1 MSIDIRRREQYNLRY
16 VHPTIVPVVRE
27 HPRLSCVR
35 GAVKLHFSKCN
46 LTEGL
51 SYIDFQRPLRAGFRL
66 PTSPCAGEA
75 LAGCKPGVTN
85 QFPLSSGG
93 YIMSNIYTSVSQ
105 LIGGTPLLELCNIEK
120 AEGLSARILAKVEG
134 MNPAGSAKD
143 RVGLSMIEDAEKK
156 GLLKKGSTI
165 IEPTSG
171 NTGIGLC
178 CVAAARGYHC
188 IIVMP
193 DSMSVE
199 RQKLMTAYGAQLV
212 LTPGAGGMAAAI
224 AKAEQLQKEIPG
236 SMIAGQFVNPA
247 NPDAHY
253 RTTGPEIWADTD
265 GEVDIFVAGIGT
277 GGTITGTGRY
287 LKERNPNVKIIGM
300 EPADSPL
307 LTTGKAGPHGI
318 QGIGANFVPEILD
331 LGVVDEILTCPL
343 EGAYDFGRRL
353 GREEGILAGISSGG
367 ALWAAMEVA
376 KRPENAGKTIVVLL
390 PDSGE
395 RYLSTA
401 MFA

>member
-1 MSIDIRRREQYNLRY
+1 
-16 VHPTIVPVVRE
+16 
-27 HPRLSCVR
+27 
-35 GAVKLHFSKCN
+35 
-46 LTEGL
+46 
-51 SYIDFQRPLRAGFRL
+51 
-66 PTSPCAGEA
+66 
-75 LAGCKPGVTN
+75 
-85 QFPLSSGG
+85 
-93 YIMSNIYTSVSQ
+93 MSNIYTSVSQ

-343 EGAYDFGRRL
+343 EGAYAFGRRL